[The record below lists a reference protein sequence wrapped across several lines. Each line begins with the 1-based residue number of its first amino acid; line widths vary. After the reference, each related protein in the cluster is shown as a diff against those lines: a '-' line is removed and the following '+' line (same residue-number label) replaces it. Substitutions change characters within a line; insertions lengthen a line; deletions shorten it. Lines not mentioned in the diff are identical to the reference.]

1 MSMKKKLF
9 VVPLIALILASC
21 NLTNQSSIQSK
32 PQEESSFSFSSEE
45 KTTSQNSSSSATSIQ
60 QSSSNS
66 SSSRS
71 SSSQNSSSNSSSSVS
86 SSSSEQED
94 KIVNIELFALNDFHG
109 NVKDSDTGLGISKT
123 ATLLKK
129 YPTNVNNALY
139 VSQGDMWQ
147 GSAESNMTRGQLV
160 NDWMNQLGFTSMTLG
175 NHEFDWDSSFVRTNS
190 NLASFPYLG
199 INIYDRSTNKRVDY
213 CDASTVIDKNGA
225 KIGIIGAI
233 GDCYSSISA
242 SKVQDIYFKVGDE
255 LTSLV
260 KNEAI
265 RLRNEEKCDFIIY
278 SLHEDDENYNIELSN
293 YVDLVLEGHTH
304 QNYVRTDSKGI
315 YHIQSAGYNKT
326 INYIN
331 IDINT
336 ADDTFVINRTKSI
349 YTNDYTSYVKDADA
363 EALFTKYADMI
374 NGSDDVMGYNS
385 RYRNST
391 FLRQLVA
398 NLYLEYGKE
407 KWGSS
412 YDIFLGGGYIS
423 CRTPYKLDE
432 GDVTY
437 AMLYNLFPFDND
449 LVLCTTTG
457 YYLDTKFVNSTNDN
471 YYIAYTSF
479 GENNRDNINN
489 NQTYYLI
496 TDTYSSDYA
505 PNHLTV
511 VEKYTD
517 SGLYARDMLA
527 KYISDGGLA

>member
-1 MSMKKKLF
+1 M
-9 VVPLIALILASC
+9 V
-21 NLTNQSSIQSK
+21 
-32 PQEESSFSFSSEE
+32 
-45 KTTSQNSSSSATSIQ
+45 
-60 QSSSNS
+60 
-66 SSSRS
+66 
-71 SSSQNSSSNSSSSVS
+71 
-86 SSSSEQED
+86 
-94 KIVNIELFALNDFHG
+94 
-109 NVKDSDTGLGISKT
+109 
-123 ATLLKK
+123 
-129 YPTNVNNALY
+129 
-139 VSQGDMWQ
+139 
-147 GSAESNMTRGQLV
+147 
-160 NDWMNQLGFTSMTLG
+160 
-175 NHEFDWDSSFVRTNS
+175 
-190 NLASFPYLG
+190 
-199 INIYDRSTNKRVDY
+199 
-213 CDASTVIDKNGA
+213 
-225 KIGIIGAI
+225 
-233 GDCYSSISA
+233 
-242 SKVQDIYFKVGDE
+242 
-255 LTSLV
+255 
-260 KNEAI
+260 
-265 RLRNEEKCDFIIY
+265 
-278 SLHEDDENYNIELSN
+278 
-293 YVDLVLEGHTH
+293 
-304 QNYVRTDSKGI
+304 
-315 YHIQSAGYNKT
+315 
-326 INYIN
+326 
-331 IDINT
+331 
-336 ADDTFVINRTKSI
+336 
-349 YTNDYTSYVKDADA
+349 
-363 EALFTKYADMI
+363 

-479 GENNRDNINN
+479 GENNRDNIDN

-527 KYISDGGLA
+527 KYISNGGLA

>member
-1 MSMKKKLF
+1 MNMKKKLF

-45 KTTSQNSSSSATSIQ
+45 KTTSQ
-60 QSSSNS
+60 
-66 SSSRS
+66 
-71 SSSQNSSSNSSSSVS
+71 NSSSSVS

-315 YHIQSAGYNKT
+315 YHIQHQPS
-326 INYIN
+326 
-331 IDINT
+331 
-336 ADDTFVINRTKSI
+336 VRHVQS
-349 YTNDYTSYVKDADA
+349 
-363 EALFTKYADMI
+363 M
-374 NGSDDVMGYNS
+374 
-385 RYRNST
+385 
-391 FLRQLVA
+391 
-398 NLYLEYGKE
+398 
-407 KWGSS
+407 
-412 YDIFLGGGYIS
+412 
-423 CRTPYKLDE
+423 
-432 GDVTY
+432 
-437 AMLYNLFPFDND
+437 
-449 LVLCTTTG
+449 
-457 YYLDTKFVNSTNDN
+457 
-471 YYIAYTSF
+471 
-479 GENNRDNINN
+479 
-489 NQTYYLI
+489 
-496 TDTYSSDYA
+496 
-505 PNHLTV
+505 
-511 VEKYTD
+511 
-517 SGLYARDMLA
+517 
-527 KYISDGGLA
+527 

>member
-1 MSMKKKLF
+1 MKKKLF
-9 VVPLIALILASC
+9 IIPIIALILASC
-21 NLTNQSSIQSK
+21 NTVQDSSQESK
-32 PQEESSFSFSSEE
+32 PQEESSLNFSSLDN
-45 KTTSQNSSSSATSIQ
+45 TSNP

-66 SSSRS
+66 SY
-71 SSSQNSSSNSSSSVS
+71 SSQQQS
-86 SSSSEQED
+86 

-109 NVKDSDTGLGISKT
+109 NVKDSETGLGISRT
-123 ATLLKK
+123 STLLKS
-129 YPTNVNNALY
+129 YPNNISNTLY
-139 VSQGDMWQ
+139 ISQGDMWQ

-160 NDWMNQLGFTSMTLG
+160 NDWMGQLGFTSMTMG
-175 NHEFDWDSSFVRTNS
+175 NHEFDWGSSFVKTNS
-190 NLASFPYLG
+190 QLAEFPYLG

-213 CDASTVIDKNGA
+213 CDASTIVNKNGA

-242 SKVQDIYFKVGDE
+242 SKVTDIYFKVGDE
-255 LTSLV
+255 LTNLV

-265 RLRNEEKCDFIIY
+265 RLRNDEHCDFIIY

-304 QNYVRTDSKGI
+304 QNYVKTDSKGI

-336 ADDTFVINRTKSI
+336 ETDTFVINRTKSI
-349 YTNDYTSYVKDADA
+349 YTNDYTSYVKDAEA
-363 EALFTKYADMI
+363 ESLFTKYADMI
-374 NGSDDVMGYNS
+374 NGSDEIMGYNS
-385 RYRNST
+385 RYRSST
-391 FLRQLVA
+391 TLRQLVA
-398 NLYLEYGKE
+398 DLYLQYGKE

-412 YDIFLGGGYIS
+412 YNIFLAGGYIS
-423 CRTPYKLDE
+423 VRTPYQLE
-432 GDVTY
+432 AGDVTY

-457 YYLDTKFVNSTNDN
+457 YYLDRQFVNSTNDN
-471 YYIAYTSF
+471 YFISYTNF
-479 GENNRDNINN
+479 GENNRNNINN
-489 NQTYYLI
+489 NETYYLI

-511 VEKYTD
+511 VAKYTE
-517 SGLYARDMLA
+517 SGFYARDMVA
-527 KYISDGGLA
+527 EYIRNGGMA